1 MKGSFNLLLTSMKPP
16 LSIDEVPDSH
26 ARVLMSEN
34 AQFEVECLERAKAE
48 ISAQIGDYPRR
59 LLQRA
64 QEIKQETQRQM
75 SACLL

>member
-1 MKGSFNLLLTSMKPP
+1 MKPP
-16 LSIDEVPDSH
+16 LTFDEVPDSH
-26 ARVLMSEN
+26 ARVLMSAN

-48 ISAQIGDYPRR
+48 ISAQIGDDPRR

-75 SACLL
+75 TDLLAWNAVMR